1 METIQLKK
9 LICSHYYLDVK
20 NLKKLNGYD
29 TENFLVHCK
38 DKSKYILKKHPFS
51 NENLSLVKA
60 ENDCLEYLRKSN
72 KSSYPSPI

>member
-9 LICSHYYLDVK
+9 LIYNHYDLDVN

-29 TENFLVHCK
+29 SENFLVHCK
-38 DKSKYILKKHPFS
+38 DESNYILKKYSFS

-60 ENDCLEYLRKSN
+60 ENNCLEY
-72 KSSYPSPI
+72 

>member
-9 LICSHYYLDVK
+9 LIYNHYDLDVN

-38 DKSKYILKKHPFS
+38 NESKYILKKVCKNS
-51 NENLSLVKA
+51 VKIRKLSIINPKNTSEIFGNISFPVI
-60 ENDCLEYLRKSN
+60 S
-72 KSSYPSPI
+72 